1 MAQRRSFVSIVEA
14 SSSLW
19 SLISNLPPSHAMVA
33 PLCLAGVQVAMGAF
47 DNIYHHEIKERL
59 PWSTT
64 ALKEQHIHS
73 LRGGMY
79 VMVFFALAGVE
90 PHGYLAY
97 GLAGTLVVECG
108 ITLWD
113 FVTEDR
119 TRLHR
124 GGLIPSE
131 RITHTLMTLNYG
143 AILACWLPVLLFDWG
158 AQSTGIVFVNY
169 GLPSLLSAVA
179 ATCVGA
185 WCVRDAYSVRRLAR
199 IVAAEAATPLVLGL
213 HPRASTVSGSGQ
225 TQTQT
230 QTHIQ
235 TRLRI
240 LVTGGTGFLGLRLC
254 STLLREGHDVTL
266 LTRDCVT
273 AAIRLDAACRS
284 STDSPL
290 RGRISFVEDIS
301 TLDPSSPLDIVIN
314 LAGEPLSASRWT
326 SARQAK
332 LFSSRVDLTHKLVA
346 FLRSMPPSARPEV
359 MVSASAIGYYGAG
372 YAADKAASTA
382 VGGVGDASPVEVTES
397 SLPAET
403 ASLSHRLCLEWEA
416 TARQAESLG
425 IRVVLPRIGVVLGR
439 QGGALAQ
446 MLTPFEFGLGGPLG
460 HGRQWLPWIHI
471 DDVLRAFA
479 LMVNDRSLSGP
490 VNAVAP
496 VPATSQQL
504 ADTLGQVL
512 RRPSM
517 IPVPALALKLLLGS
531 QLAEE
536 LLLTGQYIVPKKLL
550 EECQA
555 GRFQYKYPTLDEA
568 LREAAL
574 GERK

>member
-1 MAQRRSFVSIVEA
+1 
-14 SSSLW
+14 
-19 SLISNLPPSHAMVA
+19 
-33 PLCLAGVQVAMGAF
+33 
-47 DNIYHHEIKERL
+47 
-59 PWSTT
+59 
-64 ALKEQHIHS
+64 
-73 LRGGMY
+73 
-79 VMVFFALAGVE
+79 
-90 PHGYLAY
+90 
-97 GLAGTLVVECG
+97 
-108 ITLWD
+108 
-113 FVTEDR
+113 
-119 TRLHR
+119 
-124 GGLIPSE
+124 
-131 RITHTLMTLNYG
+131 MTLNYG
-143 AILACWLPVLLFDWG
+143 AILSCWLPVLLFDWA

-185 WCVRDAYSVRRLAR
+185 WCVRDAYSVRRLAC
-199 IVAAEAATPLVLGL
+199 IVAAEAATPLVLDLNPRVSVAATTTLG
-213 HPRASTVSGSGQ
+213 HPQ
-225 TQTQT
+225 TNFQS
-230 QTHIQ
+230 
-235 TRLRI
+235 RLRI

-254 STLLREGHDVTL
+254 STLVREGHDVTL

-284 STDSPL
+284 TTDSPL
-290 RGRISFVEDIS
+290 RGRVSFVEDIS
-301 TLDPSSPLDIVIN
+301 SLDPSSPLDIVIN
-314 LAGEPLSASRWT
+314 LAGEPLPARRWT
-326 SARQAK
+326 STQQAT
-332 LFSSRVDLTHKLVA
+332 LFASRVDLTHKLVA

-359 MVSASAIGYYGAG
+359 LVSASAIGYYGAG
-372 YAADKAASTA
+372 YAADRAASKVAEELGTT
-382 VGGVGDASPVEVTES
+382 SPVELTES
-397 SLPAET
+397 SLPVET

-425 IRVVLPRIGVVLGR
+425 IRVVLSRIGVVLGR

-471 DDVLRAFA
+471 DDVLRSFA

-490 VNAVAP
+490 VNVVAP
-496 VPATSQQL
+496 VPTTSQQL

-512 RRPSM
+512 TRPSM
-517 IPVPALALKLLLGS
+517 IPVPAFALKLLLGS

-550 EECQA
+550 EECRA
-555 GRFQYKYPTLDEA
+555 GRFQYKYPTLDGA